1 MTRELWET
9 VVDLV
14 SALDVPQLGQLGLYL
29 TQARLELPVEVS
41 VIQTAIGF
49 QLAVGA
55 PQFRWSEGIQRRS
68 GRLRVEVGESAD
80 ESL

>member
-14 SALDVPQLGQLGLYL
+14 GALDVPQLGQLGLYL
-29 TQARLELPVEVS
+29 TRATLELPVEVT
-41 VIQTAIGF
+41 VIQTVVGF
-49 QLAVGA
+49 QLAIGA

-68 GRLRVEVGESAD
+68 GRLRLEVGARAD